1 MISAPVPEWLL
12 EAEMTVEG
20 ALTEASNLTLLVRFD
35 LDGAAPGD
43 DGQGAP
49 GHDGQA
55 GPGEANPPA
64 RRGVYKPV
72 RGERPLHDFTTGTLA
87 QREVTAYLVSEWGGW
102 HLVPPTVLRD
112 GPLGPGSVQQWVEA
126 SEQDD
131 TAPGTGLVDVLR
143 PEDLEAGWLP
153 VLRAQD
159 RYGSP
164 LLVAHADD
172 AELAAM
178 AVLDAVLNNADRKA
192 AHLARDRGGRLWGFD
207 HGLCAHPFPKL
218 RTVLWG
224 WAGRPLPQREVQR
237 LARLLE
243 RVDDHGDPRDP
254 GLPLSPVEQRA
265 LVSRTERLLREGVFP
280 DPPDDRSALP
290 WPLW

>member
-1 MISAPVPEWLL
+1 MS
-12 EAEMTVEG
+12 VEG
-20 ALTEASNLTLLVRFD
+20 ALTEASNLTLLVHFD
-35 LDGAAPGD
+35 LDGAPPAD
-43 DGQGAP
+43 DGQAEPGRHGEPAP
-49 GHDGQA
+49 L
-55 GPGEANPPA
+55 

-72 RGERPLHDFTTGTLA
+72 RGERPLHDFPTGTLA

-126 SEQDD
+126 PEEDQGG
-131 TAPGTGLVDVLR
+131 PGTGLVDVVR
-143 PEDLEAGWLP
+143 PEDLQEGWLP
-153 VLRAQD
+153 VLQAQD

-178 AVLDAVLNNADRKA
+178 AVLDAVLNNADRKV
-192 AHLARDRGGRLWGFD
+192 AHLARDGCGRLWGFD
-207 HGLCAHPFPKL
+207 HGLCGHVSPKL

-224 WAGRPLPQREVQR
+224 WAGRPLPDREGPR

-243 RVDDHGDPRDP
+243 RLGEDQDE
-254 GLPLSPVEQRA
+254 GLPLSPLEQRA
-265 LVSRTERLLREGVFP
+265 LVSRTELLLEDGVFP
-280 DPPDDRSALP
+280 EPPYDRSALP